1 MRPLENYW
9 LKTFSDNTQEV
20 GIDSLINSKI
30 ASWSSGRLED
40 LVEVELSFY
49 PKIITSKISDT
60 EYHQFDRYNANLSD
74 GNRIIPIRVA
84 RVLQVKITNS
94 HLGKYLLYNI
104 IRNNAYLITSSI
116 QTKDSFLITKD
127 LVDKWATVILTKQGF
142 FFQIG
147 LKGKVAWAQVN
158 I

>member
-1 MRPLENYW
+1 VRPLENYW
-9 LKTFSDNTQEV
+9 VKTFSDNTQEV
-20 GIDSLINSKI
+20 GIDSLVNSRN
-30 ASWSSGRLED
+30 ASWSSGRLDD
-40 LVEVELSFY
+40 LTEVELSLY
-49 PKIITSKISDT
+49 PRVITVKIDET
-60 EYHQFDRYNANLSD
+60 EYHQFDRYNANLGD
-74 GNRIIPIRVA
+74 GNKIVPTRIA
-84 RVLQVKITNS
+84 RILQVKITDN

-116 QTKDSFLITKD
+116 QTKDSFLVTKD
-127 LVDKWATVILTKQGF
+127 LIDKWATVILTKQGF